1 MPKMSRI
8 VPRKVAKN
16 GVEQWKVTLPKD
28 IAGSGNPKRRF
39 FPDEAAARQYA
50 DELMGDRGTLASFFH
65 RLSIP
70 HQEIVARLI
79 ARVNFDAEELER
91 LVNVG
96 AKQASG
102 SSISVA
108 DAVRDF
114 MVIQRTN
121 GVGEHMMRNY
131 AATVEK
137 QFCERFTG
145 SVAEIRSPAVDDWLR
160 EIKDPRTRN
169 NKRGH
174 VLTFLRW
181 LQARDYV
188 PHDVQW
194 RLTRA
199 IEAARDVAILT
210 PGQMRKLLE
219 CARGEHRPGHRRE
232 SLLPFIAIGAFAGLR
247 SAEVMRLKWEDVHL
261 DRGFIFVSAS
271 IVKRVR
277 NTLSRTVPIQPN
289 LKAILDPLVRKGP
302 ICPNGRMAEVLIRV
316 ASQAGIEW
324 KKNALRHSYT
334 SYRVASGVSEAQV
347 ATEIGDLVGTMKRH
361 YKQAIDPALGAE
373 WFTIR

>member
-1 MPKMSRI
+1 MGRI
-8 VPRKVAKN
+8 VPRLVTKN
-16 GVEQWKVTLPKD
+16 GVEQWKVMLPKD
-28 IAGSGNPKRRF
+28 LAGSGNPKRRY
-39 FPDEAAARQYA
+39 FPDEASARQYA
-50 DELMGDRGTLASFFH
+50 DELMGDRGTLASYFH

-79 ARVNFDAEELER
+79 ARVNFDAVELER

-96 AKQASG
+96 AKQTPG
-102 SSISVA
+102 SSVTVA

-121 GVGEHMMRNY
+121 GVGDHMMRNY

-137 QFCERFTG
+137 QFAERFTG
-145 SVAEIRSPAVDDWLR
+145 AVSEIRSPAVDDWLR
-160 EIKDPRTRN
+160 TFTDPRTRN

-188 PHDVQW
+188 AHDVQW

-199 IEAARDVAILT
+199 IEPARDISILT
-210 PGQMRKLLE
+210 PDQMRKLLE
-219 CARGEHRPGHRRE
+219 CVRGDHRPGHRRE

-247 SAEVMRLKWEDVHL
+247 SAEVMRLQWEDIHL

-289 LKAILDPLVRKGP
+289 LKAILTPLVRKGP
-302 ICPNGRMAEVLIRV
+302 VCPNERMAEVLIRV
-316 ASQAGIEW
+316 ASQAGIDW
-324 KKNALRHSYT
+324 QKNALRHSYT
-334 SYRVASGVSEAQV
+334 SYRVASGINEAQV

-361 YKQAIDPALGAE
+361 YKQAIDPALGAK
-373 WFTIR
+373 WFSIS